1 MHKKERLSSEG
12 AAEWMPEVPRQIG
25 PARRLGPAA
34 LQTWPSI
41 HSARSRAHFA
51 VDFIVYSRFMPEP
64 RSTSPRWLKA
74 VSDLLTDFPREHR
87 YLVGVSGGVD
97 SRVLLHVLLQLGF
110 KDLVVCHL
118 DHNLRGTESQAD
130 AAFVRRLT
138 ERSGLAFYSQRVT
151 EWPADISVEAAG
163 REARWQLF
171 TAASKA
177 YCANGVFLAHHAD
190 DQVETFLFNLF
201 RGTASFSN
209 AGMKFVT
216 TIEVAGRTLSL
227 IRPLLSVWKSE
238 LLEFGKIN
246 RLKFRED
253 ASNASRVYSR
263 NRIRHELI
271 PKIEAAFQRPV
282 RTSLLRICMIAQD
295 EEELIESLVPDIWLE
310 KELEV
315 KALRALPPAL
325 QRRVVYRWLRRHEV
339 PNVGFNDVEA
349 IRSLLASARTAKI
362 NLPGASFCRR
372 KSGKLFLQFP

>member
-1 MHKKERLSSEG
+1 
-12 AAEWMPEVPRQIG
+12 
-25 PARRLGPAA
+25 
-34 LQTWPSI
+34 
-41 HSARSRAHFA
+41 
-51 VDFIVYSRFMPEP
+51 MPEP

-74 VSDLLTDFPREHR
+74 VSDLLTGFPREHR

-97 SRVLLHVLLQLGF
+97 SRVLLHLLLQLGF

-138 ERSGLAFYSQRVT
+138 ERSGLAYYSQQVT
-151 EWPADISVEAAG
+151 EWPADISVETAG

-171 TAASKA
+171 ASASKA
-177 YCANGVFLAHHAD
+177 YSTNGVFLAHHAD

-238 LLEFGKIN
+238 LLELAKIS

-253 ASNASRVYSR
+253 ASNASRLYSR

-282 RTSLLRICMIAQD
+282 RTSLLRICAVAQD
-295 EEELIESLVPDIWLE
+295 EEEFIASLVPDIWLE

-315 KALRALPPAL
+315 KALRALPAAL

-339 PNVGFNDVEA
+339 PNAGFNDVEA
-349 IRSLLASARTAKI
+349 IRSLLASASTAKI

-372 KSGKLFLQFP
+372 KSGRLFLQFP